1 MLDWTDDTELTAETD
16 DITVC
21 AYKEQLDSDDERRSL
36 WGYCLRIENN
46 SDQRI
51 RLLKKDFCLTDSA
64 GNNVYDL
71 SDGFNGELP
80 DLEPGEYFEYEDT
93 AIVDRDTV
101 LYGACVAQTETG
113 RRLNIKLPVL
123 QLSQTPAKFYAFA
136 C

>member
-1 MLDWTDDTELTAETD
+1 MLDWEDEEELTEKTD

-21 AYKEQLDSDDERRSL
+21 AYKEQLDSDDERLSL

-46 SDQRI
+46 SNQRI

-80 DLEPGEYFEYEDT
+80 DLEPGECFEYEDT
-93 AIVDRDTV
+93 ATVNCDTV
-101 LYGACVAQTETG
+101 LYGACVAQTEAG
-113 RRLNIKLPVL
+113 KRLNIKLPVL
-123 QLSQTPAKFYAFA
+123 QLTQTPASLWSLA